1 MVGFKAVTCNLNN
14 LSYPL
19 QSMYNKNS
27 DKDWLGAAVTAA
39 LGAGIV
45 TSFAVSQGQHPL
57 VALAITGFSVLVAL
71 LCRELGL
78 I

>member
-1 MVGFKAVTCNLNN
+1 
-14 LSYPL
+14 
-19 QSMYNKNS
+19 MYHKNTNK
-27 DKDWLGAAVTAA
+27 DIWTALITAA

-57 VALAITGFSVLVAL
+57 LALTITGIAALSSVLIE
-71 LCRELGL
+71 RSGL